1 MVLVLRP
8 NKREASLIDILTM
21 VIEFMF
27 LAKSL
32 FKNLVVNS
40 AEIYKDIFLLLTSYT
55 LFYTL

>member
-1 MVLVLRP
+1 MVLVLIP
-8 NKREASLIDILTM
+8 NKCDASLMDILTM